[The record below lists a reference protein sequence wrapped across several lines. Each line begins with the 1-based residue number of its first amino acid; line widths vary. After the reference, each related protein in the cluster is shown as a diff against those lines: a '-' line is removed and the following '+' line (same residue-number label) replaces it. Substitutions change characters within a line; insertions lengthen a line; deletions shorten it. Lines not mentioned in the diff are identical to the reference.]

1 MVFQTYI
8 KASSRGQGCL
18 AEYACSFD
26 VLIYNKVRIQSD
38 QQISVQIFY
47 GLEWMLLILCTKLLT
62 A

>member
-1 MVFQTYI
+1 MNGVPDFI

-47 GLEWMLLILCTKLLT
+47 GLEWMLLIFCVPNC
-62 A
+62 